1 MAENK
6 FSGVCG
12 NSKETVCIE
21 TNRVLDSCRDRDCY
35 EYVKVY
41 LSNFGNEI
49 LERTSAIRAKCAE
62 IMWANIAV
70 DPIQFNRGF
79 YSVTIRFYIKVTFEA
94 CVGGGRSQEL
104 EGITVIEKR
113 VILYGGE
120 SGVNVFRS
128 NGESGGFCSCPEPTY
143 CSSNLP
149 TAVVELVDP
158 VLLGTKIFEKASECK
173 PCCCCCREEDIPEHV
188 MSSMGAPI
196 CFDVDDHDGRIL
208 TVSLGVFSVIR
219 IVRPAQYLITAS
231 ECAIPEKECISV
243 EEDDPCRVFRTMPF
257 PFGEFTQ
264 GSGPHHDHGSDR
276 QGDRS
281 DRCGRCGC

>member
-6 FSGVCG
+6 FPSACG

-49 LERTSAIRAKCAE
+49 LERTGAIRAKCAE

-94 CVGGGRSQEL
+94 CLGGGRSQEL
-104 EGITVIEKR
+104 EGIAAIEKR

-143 CSSNLP
+143 CSSNLL
-149 TAVVELVDP
+149 TAVVDAV
-158 VLLGTKIFEKASECK
+158 
-173 PCCCCCREEDIPEHV
+173 
-188 MSSMGAPI
+188 
-196 CFDVDDHDGRIL
+196 
-208 TVSLGVFSVIR
+208 VS
-219 IVRPAQYLITAS
+219 
-231 ECAIPEKECISV
+231 
-243 EEDDPCRVFRTMPF
+243 
-257 PFGEFTQ
+257 
-264 GSGPHHDHGSDR
+264 
-276 QGDRS
+276 
-281 DRCGRCGC
+281 